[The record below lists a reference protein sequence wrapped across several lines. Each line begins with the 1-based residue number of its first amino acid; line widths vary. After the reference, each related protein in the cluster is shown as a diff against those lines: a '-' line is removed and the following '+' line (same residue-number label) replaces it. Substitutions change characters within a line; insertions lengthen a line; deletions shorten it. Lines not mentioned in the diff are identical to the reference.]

1 MDDDSELERNARN
14 LLRPD
19 NYDLFEQ
26 VRLELNA
33 RNPVIPIDDIASR
46 LCVSVDDLC
55 RWVIGFKEPTVKR
68 KQFYQAP
75 AFAPLRPPKVSPPD
89 AWADDEYRRKQR
101 FAQKARDGARA
112 TILAL
117 EKADG

>member
-1 MDDDSELERNARN
+1 MDDSDELERNARN

-33 RNPVIPIDDIASR
+33 RNPVIPIDEIAAR

-55 RWVIGFKEPTVKR
+55 RWVIGFKESR
-68 KQFYQAP
+68 KKQRVPYQSAG
-75 AFAPLRPPKVSPPD
+75 FAALRPPKVEPSDP
-89 AWADDEYRRKQR
+89 WADGEARRRAR

>member
-1 MDDDSELERNARN
+1 MDDELERNARN

-55 RWVIGFKEPTVKR
+55 RWVIGFKEAKR
-68 KQFYQAP
+68 KAPYQSP
-75 AFAPLRPPKVSPPD
+75 VFAPLRPPKVSGPD
-89 AWADDEYRRKQR
+89 VWADDEARRRQK